1 MFHCFLQTKHPFFV
15 CLSLT
20 CLIYRRQSGNLNP
33 FFKKNSIFLLN
44 HGIYKH
50 SAIRIA
56 KKKAPVS
63 IYRSLPFTVVAII
76 NREVKVHPGLT
87 DLPVR
92 ALTGQP
98 VKECCSLSTVPS
110 HLPYLYHGYV
120 IQLTEYSQQ
129 LYPGC

>member
-20 CLIYRRQSGNLNP
+20 CLIYRRQSGILNP
-33 FFKKNSIFLLN
+33 FFQKIRNFLFFIEKKT
-44 HGIYKH
+44 
-50 SAIRIA
+50 
-56 KKKAPVS
+56 PVLM
-63 IYRSLPFTVVAII
+63 YRSLPFTVVAII
-76 NREVKVHPGLT
+76 NREVKEHPGLT

-110 HLPYLYHGYV
+110 H
-120 IQLTEYSQQ
+120 
-129 LYPGC
+129 